1 MIFTI
6 FTVIVFISQ
15 IVILCAIIIG
25 LLKLDKSVKQAD
37 AFLEEA
43 KPKIKDISK
52 LAHGI
57 SEQMA
62 ELTPMWVDNI
72 KSFGTKLLLK
82 KLESLISLFLFWGIN
97 KTVMKKFR
105 KSKFL
110 SAVAKGLSFVNNMI

>member
-1 MIFTI
+1 
-6 FTVIVFISQ
+6 
-15 IVILCAIIIG
+15 
-25 LLKLDKSVKQAD
+25 
-37 AFLEEA
+37 
-43 KPKIKDISK
+43 
-52 LAHGI
+52 
-57 SEQMA
+57 MA